1 MALSN
6 DEVRK
11 SLFKAADA
19 LERAIDATRGES
31 DVKDVATALRP
42 AIDALKTLGNDDVRK
57 ALEEAARSLNNAA
70 QETRD
75 NAVINTLV
83 AALTPAIQ
91 FLERNPGPPPVL
103 RDENP

>member
-6 DEVRK
+6 DDVRK

-19 LERAIDATRGES
+19 LERATDRTRGEP
-31 DVKDVATALRP
+31 DVKDVARALQP
-42 AIDALKTLGNDDVRK
+42 AIDELKQLGNDDVRK
-57 ALEEAARSLNNAA
+57 ALEEAARALNNAA
-70 QETRD
+70 QETR
-75 NAVINTLV
+75 NNRIINTLV

-103 RDENP
+103 RENP

>member
-6 DEVRK
+6 DDVRK

-19 LERAIDATRGES
+19 LERATDTTRGDP
-31 DVKDVATALRP
+31 DVKNVAQALRP
-42 AIDALKTLGNDDVRK
+42 AIDELKKLGNDDVRK
-57 ALEEAARSLNNAA
+57 ALEEAASALSNAA

-75 NAVINTLV
+75 NSFINTLI

-91 FLERNPGPPPVL
+91 FLEENPGPPPVL
-103 RDENP
+103 RPNP

>member
-6 DEVRK
+6 DDVRK

-19 LERAIDATRGES
+19 LERATDVTRGEP
-31 DVKDVATALRP
+31 DVQNVARALRP
-42 AIDALKTLGNDDVRK
+42 AIDELKRLGNDDVRK
-57 ALEEAARSLNNAA
+57 TLEEAARALGNAA

-75 NAVINTLV
+75 NALINTLV

-91 FLERNPGPPPVL
+91 FLEENPGPPPVL
-103 RDENP
+103 R